1 MVGEDGEEIVPK
13 YIVAKLAGQVI
24 IKRNRGE
31 NQKLLVLGQ
40 LGKDVFEIEAG
51 SKKKALKKGLDMFP
65 AQFEERVSTIGQ
77 SSQVRTEDK

>member
-1 MVGEDGEEIVPK
+1 MPN

-31 NQKLLVLGQ
+31 NKKLITLGV

-51 SKKKALKKGLDMFP
+51 SKKKALKKGLNMFP
-65 AQFEERVSTIGQ
+65 AGFPEKVSTIGQ
-77 SSQVRTEDK
+77 NSPTQSEEK